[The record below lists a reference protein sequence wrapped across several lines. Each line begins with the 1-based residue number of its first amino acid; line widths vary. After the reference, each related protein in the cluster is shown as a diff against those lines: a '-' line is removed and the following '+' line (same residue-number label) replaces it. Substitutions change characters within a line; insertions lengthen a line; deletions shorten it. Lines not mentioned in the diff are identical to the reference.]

1 MTGKEQIV
9 EENITQGA
17 RQPSFF
23 KIDPANWPDLPPPAI
38 KLRKQRN
45 PYRPVLTLHFTDQIK
60 EATVFPNTPPGW
72 KIPQSVPMEQSPEN
86 RRKLKFEINETEQ
99 MKAERIRRQ
108 EVRLRAT
115 ALIRNFK
122 TGQISYD
129 DVHAFYKD
137 NATDLIHRKVYEGYC
152 QYVKKRKA
160 TRMSWKE
167 YAKTVVLE
175 LLARDLAPIV

>member
-23 KIDPANWPDLPPPAI
+23 KIDPVNWPDLPPPAI

-45 PYRPVLTLHFTDQIK
+45 PYRPVLALHFTDQIK
-60 EATVFPNTPPGW
+60 VVTVSPSTLPGW
-72 KIPQSVPMEQSPEN
+72 KIPQSVPIEQSLED
-86 RRKLKFEINETEQ
+86 RRKLKFEIHETEQ
-99 MKAERIRRQ
+99 MKAERIRR
-108 EVRLRAT
+108 EVVRSRAT
-115 ALIRNFK
+115 ALIRSFK
-122 TGQISYD
+122 TGQISHA
-129 DVHAFYKD
+129 DVLSFYKD
-137 NATDLIHRKVYEGYC
+137 NATDLIPHRNYEFYRQYVGKRKV
-152 QYVKKRKA
+152 

-175 LLARDLAPIV
+175 LLAGDLAPNV